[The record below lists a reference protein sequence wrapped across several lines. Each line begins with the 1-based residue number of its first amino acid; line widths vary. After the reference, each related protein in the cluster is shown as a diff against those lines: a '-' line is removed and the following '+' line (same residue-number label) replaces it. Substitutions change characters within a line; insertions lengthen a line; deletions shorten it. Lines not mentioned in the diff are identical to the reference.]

1 MFWQAIAAGRSSVET
16 AEEAGVSPPVGVRWF
31 RSSAEMPP
39 TQFAT
44 SANATTRRFLTF
56 LEREDIAVELAR
68 GNNVSP
74 PHMALSNLTPV
85 EELAKADHDQV
96 LSRRYRLAVLGVKC
110 QQRARGLRTIQVM
123 IGSVRYP
130 PALRGALPVPLAC

>member
-1 MFWQAIAAGRSSVET
+1 
-16 AEEAGVSPPVGVRWF
+16 
-31 RSSAEMPP
+31 MPP

-85 EELAKADHDQV
+85 EELAKADHDR
-96 LSRRYRLAVLGVKC
+96 S
-110 QQRARGLRTIQVM
+110 
-123 IGSVRYP
+123 
-130 PALRGALPVPLAC
+130 